1 LRILQSVPNL
11 VCGSLKTEC
20 QFLRRAEPDRRVD
33 AKRPI
38 LDVVELARRALPPTD
53 VRTAVGECVVG
64 RARQSRRRL
73 DSFIPVVI
81 PVGAR
86 AKISVVANVRD
97 LETAVKRYAAAG
109 KPLEKCR
116 RYLQIARIVDA
127 VVALIEAERELI
139 AAARPR
145 VETNIQIVEIRL
157 WL

>member
-1 LRILQSVPNL
+1 MRILQSVPNL

-38 LDVVELARRALPPTD
+38 LDVVELPGRALPPTD
-53 VRTAVGECVVG
+53 VRTAVGECLVC

-73 DSFIPVVI
+73 DPFIPVVI

-86 AKISVVANVRD
+86 AKISVIANVGD
-97 LETAVKRYAAAG
+97 LETAIKRDAAAG
-109 KPLEKCR
+109 EPLEKCR
-116 RYLQIARIVDA
+116 RQLQLARVVDA
-127 VVALIEAERELI
+127 VVAVLEAERELI

-145 VETNIQIVEIRL
+145 VETDIQIVEIRR